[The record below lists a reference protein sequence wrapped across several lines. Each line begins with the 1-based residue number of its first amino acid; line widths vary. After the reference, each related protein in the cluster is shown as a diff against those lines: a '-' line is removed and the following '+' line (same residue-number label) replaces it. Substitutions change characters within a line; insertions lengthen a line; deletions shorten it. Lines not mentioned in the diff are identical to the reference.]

1 MAKTE
6 EIKAEVMELGKRA
19 RAAARVMAT
28 LNTQQKNDAL
38 TSMAEALVANS
49 ERILAASE
57 KDMEAATG
65 RGIGSSLIDRLMLN
79 SVRIKEMAEGL
90 FDVAVLADP
99 VGEIVKGWRVSNGL
113 EIRQVR
119 VPLGVI
125 GIIYEARPNVTVDAS
140 GLCIKSGNA
149 IILRGGSM
157 AHNSNLALT
166 KVIAD
171 AVADAGLP
179 RDAIQAVTNP
189 SREAANELM
198 RLNHFLDLLVPRG
211 GPELIHTVV
220 SHATVPVLWAGAGNC
235 HIYVDESADLD
246 MAQRIVINAKCQRP
260 SVCNAAET
268 LLVHRAVADEFLPRV
283 AADFIA
289 QEVTI
294 IGDETTRKLVPQAL
308 EATEK
313 DWYTEYL
320 ELKIA
325 VRVID
330 SVQEAIDHINKY
342 GTMHSEA
349 IVTRDHG
356 SARKFTEEVDAA
368 AVYVNASTRFTDGGQ
383 FGLGAEIGISTQ
395 KLHARGPMGLTALTS
410 TKYVIE
416 GTGQIRS

>member
-6 EIKAEVMELGKRA
+6 EIRAEMMELGKRA
-19 RAAARVMAT
+19 KAAARVMAT
-28 LNTQQKNDAL
+28 LNTQQKNNAL
-38 TSMAEALVANS
+38 TSMAEALVGNS
-49 ERILAASE
+49 ERILAANE
-57 KDMEAATG
+57 KDMAAAAEK
-65 RGIGSSLIDRLMLN
+65 GISSALIDRLMLN
-79 SVRIKEMAEGL
+79 SIRIKEMAEGL
-90 FDVAVLADP
+90 FDVAVLTDP
-99 VGEIVKGWRVSNGL
+99 VGETIKGWRVPNGL

-125 GIIYEARPNVTVDAS
+125 GVIYEARPNVTVEAAA
-140 GLCIKSGNA
+140 LCIKSGNA

-157 AHNSNLALT
+157 AHNSNLALAE
-166 KVIAD
+166 VIAT
-171 AVADAGLP
+171 AAADAGLP
-179 RDAIQAVTNP
+179 KDAVQYVTNP

-198 RLNHFLDLLVPRG
+198 KLNHYLDLLVPRG
-211 GPELIHTVV
+211 GLELKHAVV

-235 HIYVDESADLD
+235 HIYVDESGDLD
-246 MAQRIVINAKCQRP
+246 MAQRIAVNAKCQRP

-283 AADFIA
+283 AADLTA
-289 QEVTI
+289 QRVTI
-294 IGDETTRKLVPQAL
+294 IGDEAARRLVPEAL

-325 VRVID
+325 VRVVD

-342 GTMHSEA
+342 GTLHSEA
-349 IVTRDHG
+349 IITRDHG
-356 SARKFTEEVDAA
+356 AARKFTEEVDAA